1 MAHIRSPARKII
13 FETLGSSNFYV
24 TFAIMEEIRQVIA
37 YKNYFEDFLLAQPVK
52 VQDKIYKIIE
62 AIETLERIPANYL
75 KLIQGTKGLYEARIQ
90 LGSDIWRVFCFFDQG
105 KLVILLN
112 GFVKK
117 TQKTPRKEI
126 DKALGLMNSY
136 YEEKNKK

>member
-1 MAHIRSPARKII
+1 MVKKIR
-13 FETLGSSNFYV
+13 E
-24 TFAIMEEIRQVIA
+24 VIA

-52 VQDKIYKIIE
+52 VQDKSYKVLE

-75 KLIQGTKGLYEARIQ
+75 KFIEGTKGLYEARIQ

-117 TQKTPRKEI
+117 TQKTPMREI
-126 DKALGLMNSY
+126 EKALGLMNSY
-136 YEEKNKK
+136 YEEKHRK

>member
-1 MAHIRSPARKII
+1 MKK
-13 FETLGSSNFYV
+13 
-24 TFAIMEEIRQVIA
+24 IRQVIA
-37 YKNYFEDFLLAQPVK
+37 YKNYFEDFLLAQPEK

-75 KLIQGTKGLYEARIQ
+75 KFIHGTKGLYEARIQ
-90 LGSDIWRVFCFFDQG
+90 PGSNIWRVFCFFDHG

-117 TQKTPRKEI
+117 TQKTPIKEI
-126 DKALGLMNSY
+126 KKAIGLMNSY
-136 YEEKNKK
+136 YEEKKEK